1 MSFNIP
7 IAEQMRIALSYVKF
21 KTKQKRLRTDEK
33 VIVDTTYGKIKG
45 VKWRSLYG
53 PTTYYSFEGI
63 PFAKPPLGELRFKAP
78 VEPVP
83 WTGVKRCTRVR
94 AKPCQYNI
102 IMKQVQGR
110 EDCLYLNVYT
120 KKLKPSRPMPV
131 LVWVYGGGFQMGE
144 ASRDLYSPDYIMMEN
159 VVLVTIAY
167 RLGPLGFLSLG
178 DEGCDIPGNA
188 GLKDQVLALKW
199 VKKNCHFFGGD
210 SENITVFGES
220 AGAASTHYLTLTEQ
234 TKGLFHKA
242 VAMSGCA
249 MEPWAMIPHLDWAY
263 RLAKVTGYK
272 GENKDTD
279 VLEYLKQLKLSVM
292 FKACDDLLTK
302 DERQHSRLNFSF
314 GPCVEPYKTE
324 HCVID
329 REPLEMLRN
338 NWGNNI
344 PLLIGGNSFEGLL
357 AFSEVR
363 KYPYLLN
370 EIGEGECLPPQDANL
385 TPEKRLEYGRM
396 IKQVYFGDQPSSWET
411 ILQYSDLISY
421 KFFWHGIHRTLLSRR
436 QYATAPTYLYR
447 FDFDSKHF
455 NLMRIITCGRKVR
468 GTCHADDLSY
478 LFYNAGAKKLKYRT
492 AEYTTIRRMV
502 AILVKF
508 AECGDPNIPLTDA
521 VCWPSLNGCISKG
534 THKQKQHLQQSPT
547 HTEIDTVQCEKQQ
560 HDDAIAN
567 NDGDDVP
574 SVQGN
579 DDDDGV
585 HSTDDDNDEDDDVY
599 ADADDGIVSDCVNN
613 DGNTN
618 LLLQQDEQQQHHH
631 QQQQHQYWPPIT
643 CCDDTTTFKCL
654 NISDELEVIDL
665 PEAEKLKL
673 WDAMYED
680 KSLLY

>member
-1 MSFNIP
+1 MSFDIP

-63 PFAKPPLGELRFKAP
+63 PFAKPPVGELRFKAP
-78 VEPVP
+78 VEPEP
-83 WTGVKRCTRVR
+83 WTGIKRCTRVR

-102 IMKQVQGR
+102 IIKQVQGR

-120 KKLKPSRPMPV
+120 KRLKPTRPMPV

-199 VKKNCHFFGGD
+199 IKKNCHFFGGD

-234 TKGLFHKA
+234 TKNLFHKA

-249 MEPWAMIPHLDWAY
+249 MVPWAKIPHLDWAY

-272 GENKDTD
+272 GENKDAD
-279 VLEYLKQLKLSVM
+279 VLAYLKQLKPGIML
-292 FKACDDLLTK
+292 KACDDLLTTE
-302 DERQHSRLNFSF
+302 ERQHSRLNFSF

-357 AFSEVR
+357 AFSEIR

-370 EIGEGECLPPQDANL
+370 EIGEGESLPPQDANL

-396 IKQVYFGDQPSSWET
+396 LKQMYFGDQQTTCEAL
-411 ILQYSDLISY
+411 LQYSDLISY
-421 KFFWHGIHRTLLSRR
+421 KCFWHGIHRTLLARR

-521 VCWPSLNGCISKG
+521 VCWPSLNGCISNG
-534 THKQKQHLQQSPT
+534 HQKQKQYQQQHHHQPQT
-547 HTEIDTVQCEKQQ
+547 QTEKDDTVKQMQ
-560 HDDAIAN
+560 
-567 NDGDDVP
+567 NDGNSNGDDVSP
-574 SVQGN
+574 MNGHDVHINGDDDVH
-579 DDDDGV
+579 DDDD
-585 HSTDDDNDEDDDVY
+585 DEK
-599 ADADDGIVSDCVNN
+599 VSDCANN

-618 LLLQQDEQQQHHH
+618 LLLEQQDEQQQVHNH
-631 QQQQHQYWPPIT
+631 QQQQQQPQYWPPIT
-643 CCDDTTTFKCL
+643 CCDDTTTTFKCL

>member
-1 MSFNIP
+1 MSFDIP

-63 PFAKPPLGELRFKAP
+63 PFAKPPVGELRFKAP
-78 VEPVP
+78 VEPEP
-83 WTGVKRCTRVR
+83 WTGIKRCTRVR

-120 KKLKPSRPMPV
+120 KRLKPTRPMPV

-178 DEGCDIPGNA
+178 DEGCDVPGNA

-199 VKKNCHFFGGD
+199 IKKNCHYFGGD

-234 TKGLFHKA
+234 TKNLFHKA

-249 MEPWAMIPHLDWAY
+249 MVPWAKIPHLDWAY

-279 VLEYLKQLKLSVM
+279 VLAYLKQLQPSVM
-292 FKACDDLLTK
+292 FKACDDLLTTE
-302 DERQHSRLNFSF
+302 ERQHSRLNFSF

-357 AFSEVR
+357 AFSEIR

-370 EIGEGECLPPQDANL
+370 EIGEGESLPPQDANL

-396 IKQVYFGDQPSSWET
+396 LKQMYFGDQHTTCEA
-411 ILQYSDLISY
+411 LMQYSDLISY
-421 KFFWHGIHRTLLSRR
+421 KCFWHGIHRTLLSRR

-521 VCWPSLNGCISKG
+521 VCWPSLNGCISNG
-534 THKQKQHLQQSPT
+534 HHKQKQYQQQHHQLQSPT
-547 HTEIDTVQCEKQQ
+547 EK
-560 HDDAIAN
+560 DAYKHMQ
-567 NDGDDVP
+567 NDGNSNGDVSP
-574 SVQGN
+574 MNGH
-579 DDDDGV
+579 DV
-585 HSTDDDNDEDDDVY
+585 HINDDNDVNVDDDAV
-599 ADADDGIVSDCVNN
+599 VSDCVNN
-613 DGNTN
+613 ESNTN
-618 LLLQQDEQQQHHH
+618 MDEQQQQQVHHH
-631 QQQQHQYWPPIT
+631 QQQQQQHQYWPPIT
-643 CCDDTTTFKCL
+643 CCDDTTTTFKCL